1 METLLHT
8 GSAPVF
14 DREHLA
20 QYTSGDA
27 ALEAELFD
35 LLKEQ
40 TERCLNAMQA
50 ATDGNAWRA
59 AAHTLKGASRGVGAF
74 DLAEAC
80 QRAEEATEASWPAAV
95 ADVRAASAR
104 AFAEIERVLG

>member
-1 METLLHT
+1 MDTLIHE
-8 GSAPVF
+8 GPAPVF

-27 ALEAELFD
+27 ALEAELFG

-40 TERCLNAMQA
+40 AERCLNAMQA

-104 AFAEIERVLG
+104 AFAEIERLLG

>member
-20 QYTSGDA
+20 RYTSGDA
-27 ALEAELFD
+27 ALEAELFG

-40 TERCLNAMQA
+40 AERCLNAMQTA
-50 ATDGNAWRA
+50 ADGNAWRA

-74 DLAEAC
+74 ELAEAC
-80 QRAEEATEASWPAAV
+80 QRAEDATQASWPMAV
-95 ADVRAASAR
+95 ADVRSTANR
-104 AFAEIERVLG
+104 AFAEMERVLG

>member
-27 ALEAELFD
+27 ALEAELFG

-40 TERCLNAMQA
+40 AERCLNAMQA
-50 ATDGNAWRA
+50 ATELNAWRA

-74 DLAEAC
+74 DLAAAC
-80 QRAEEATEASWPAAV
+80 ERAEEATEASWPAAI
-95 ADVRAASAR
+95 ADVRAASNR
-104 AFAEIERVLG
+104 AFAEMERVLG

>member
-1 METLLHT
+1 MDTLIHE
-8 GSAPVF
+8 GPAPVF
-14 DREHLA
+14 DREHLT

-27 ALEAELFD
+27 SLEAELFG

-40 TERCLNAMQA
+40 AERCLGAMQA

-80 QRAEEATEASWPAAV
+80 QRAEEATEASWPAAI
-95 ADVRAASAR
+95 ANVRAAANR
-104 AFAEIERVLG
+104 AFAEMERVLG